1 MMDKIYML
9 CHEGLEEEPFPLGS
23 MVLEMI
29 SETEQAP
36 NITMLRQE
44 DEEADEGAESN
55 DEQSVGEAGG
65 GHSV

>member
-1 MMDKIYML
+1 
-9 CHEGLEEEPFPLGS
+9 

-55 DEQSVGEAGG
+55 EEESVGEAEG

>member
-1 MMDKIYML
+1 MVGVTL
-9 CHEGLEEEPFPLGS
+9 CGLQ
-23 MVLEMI
+23 MLEMI

-36 NITMLRQE
+36 NITMLRQG